1 MTRLSGDPAI
11 WLSVDLVILVWLWV
25 LSVMLIV
32 VRHDSLCVVVNCVC
46 CVVFPS
52 CRLFVC
58 CVVYACLLLFSFG
71 PVICC
76 FGDPVLRDSLSR

>member
-32 VRHDSLCVVVNCVC
+32 VRHASLCVVVNCVC

-71 PVICC
+71 PLIW
-76 FGDPVLRDSLSR
+76 

>member
-1 MTRLSGDPAI
+1 MTRLSGVPAI
-11 WLSVDLVILVWLWV
+11 RLSVDLVILVWWGV

-71 PVICC
+71 PLIW
-76 FGDPVLRDSLSR
+76 